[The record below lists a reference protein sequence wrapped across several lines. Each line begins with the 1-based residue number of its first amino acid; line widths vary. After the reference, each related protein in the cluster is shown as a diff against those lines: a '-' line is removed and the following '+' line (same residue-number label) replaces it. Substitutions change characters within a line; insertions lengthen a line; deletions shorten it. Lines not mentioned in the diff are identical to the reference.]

1 MNSFTLGAQ
10 VGGRLAID
18 ASAQEQELRD
28 MFNSWTGDYSSDVRE
43 FAFILRID
51 GEFHAYT
58 EMWSICGAQKAKR
71 KRDWIEVEIGIPER
85 WWRGAHSDAYKRRLV
100 GEVEKG
106 LISMIDVLRKNHRD
120 IKAEALLKDWRQI
133 KSNYLAPKTR
143 LQ

>member
-10 VGGRLAID
+10 VGGRLAK
-18 ASAQEQELRD
+18 ASAQEQERRD

-43 FAFILRID
+43 SAFILRID

-58 EMWSICGAQKAKR
+58 ETWSICGAQKAKR
-71 KRDWIEVEIGIPER
+71 KRDWVEVEIGVRER
-85 WWRGAHSDAYKRRLV
+85 WWRAAHSDACKRRLA

-106 LISMIDVLRKNHRD
+106 LISMIDVLRKNRRN
-120 IKAEALLKDWRQI
+120 ITAEALLKDWRQL
-133 KSNYLAPKTR
+133 KSKYLAPNG